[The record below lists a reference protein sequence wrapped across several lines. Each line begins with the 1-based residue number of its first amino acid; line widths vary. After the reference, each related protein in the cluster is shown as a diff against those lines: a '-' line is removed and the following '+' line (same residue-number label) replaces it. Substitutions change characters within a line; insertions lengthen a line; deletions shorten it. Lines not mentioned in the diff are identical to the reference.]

1 MEDRIKQLRDNID
14 SLIDFNDVVKSKST
28 NAFIADVTL
37 AFRHLQM
44 AKGHL
49 GKCLGCLGEPT
60 PYTQAD
66 KVEDIPGNP
75 TINEVRRNTF
85 AKSYIDLNALQL
97 INMTRID
104 IKNISDN
111 VWNLYCFN
119 DRTDVTNGKFDVHLV
134 EAFKK
139 LEEASMA
146 YGFALR
152 SMKDHFDKTN
162 V

>member
-28 NAFIADVTL
+28 NAFIA
-37 AFRHLQM
+37 
-44 AKGHL
+44 
-49 GKCLGCLGEPT
+49 
-60 PYTQAD
+60 
-66 KVEDIPGNP
+66 
-75 TINEVRRNTF
+75 
-85 AKSYIDLNALQL
+85 
-97 INMTRID
+97 
-104 IKNISDN
+104 
-111 VWNLYCFN
+111 
-119 DRTDVTNGKFDVHLV
+119 DVTNGKFDVHLV